1 MRLRREDVLAGALG
15 LLDQDG
21 LDGLT
26 MRRLATSLG
35 VGPSAQYW
43 HYRDKQ
49 ALLEAIAEEI
59 MSGVADVDLAL
70 PAHERTAELARRLR
84 LALLT
89 RRDGARVLSGTYVRR
104 PNTLRFGEAAVQ
116 ALAAAGVPETETA
129 LAFFTIQ
136 DDVLGHVISHRP
148 CGRDVRRAH
157 PDRASRRGP
166 EAGAP
171 RPQRQDEAGLGKAQ
185 LKSAPGPRARPPVR
199 RRRCVGDRAGR
210 GGRGGVA
217 GCRWARLG
225 GVPQPRGRRRAPC
238 AGPCVRG

>member
-1 MRLRREDVLAGALG
+1 MRLHREDVLAGALG

-35 VGPSAQYW
+35 VGPSALYW

-59 MSGVADVDLAL
+59 MSGVADVDPAL
-70 PAHERTAELARRLR
+70 PPRERTAELARRLR
-84 LALLT
+84 RALLT

-104 PNTLRFGEAAVQ
+104 PNTLGFGEAAVH

-136 DDVLGHVISHRP
+136 DYVLGHVIEEQSREHQLATTDRTP
-148 CGRDVRRAH
+148 TPDTAATGDYPAIGTAIRHWAARTPDDRFEYGLRLLLDGLDRRT
-157 PDRASRRGP
+157 GT
-166 EAGAP
+166 
-171 RPQRQDEAGLGKAQ
+171 
-185 LKSAPGPRARPPVR
+185 
-199 RRRCVGDRAGR
+199 
-210 GGRGGVA
+210 
-217 GCRWARLG
+217 
-225 GVPQPRGRRRAPC
+225 
-238 AGPCVRG
+238 